1 MLVLAAAGDDGDDDD
16 DDDARRGVGAAAR
29 EESRWA
35 MRELLPRRAQPRIRL
50 FVCSLERRGVTS
62 AGSLSSVGVGRGE

>member
-1 MLVLAAAGDDGDDDD
+1 MLVLAAAGDDGDDD

-62 AGSLSSVGVGRGE
+62 AGSLSSVGVGRDE